1 VLARYIGGCGSGRC
15 YCAVQPDGRITPCVY
30 ISGPS
35 VSNAREK
42 SFRQI
47 WNNLLL
53 DILADRKDRGDH
65 CGVCDFRYYCGG
77 CRARALAYMGDIQA
91 GDPGCVYNRHQ
102 WEELKATPAV
112 FGRAQPAP
120 PHDSGSQLKCHEL
133 VNTAHVSSFIAI
145 AQDP

>member
-1 VLARYIGGCGSGRC
+1 VYCLRADGFFSTGHAGRGKGKKAVVLARYIGGCGSGRC
-15 YCAVQPDGRITPCVY
+15 YCAVQPDSRITPCLY

-65 CGVCDFRYYCGG
+65 CGVCDFRYY
-77 CRARALAYMGDIQA
+77 
-91 GDPGCVYNRHQ
+91 
-102 WEELKATPAV
+102 
-112 FGRAQPAP
+112 
-120 PHDSGSQLKCHEL
+120 
-133 VNTAHVSSFIAI
+133 
-145 AQDP
+145 